1 MSNIFQGRVSVV
13 TGAGSGIGRALAV
26 ELAKRGARLALSD
39 LNAAGLAETAE
50 TVSSAGADVHHAV
63 LDVSDREA
71 FARYRDTVLERFGSV
86 NQLFNNAGVAPP
98 NTTFQNTPAD
108 VFDRI
113 MAINLDG
120 VLTGTRLFLPDVIAS
135 GDGHVVNISSLNGF
149 MAQPHMSP
157 YVTSKFAVRGFS
169 ECLRME
175 MLHENLPVEV
185 TVVLPGGVATQ
196 IASNRA
202 AEIEKL
208 PPEKREAARERFKVY
223 QEKLLTM
230 PAETAAQE
238 ILSGMERG
246 KRRIVLTSKAK
257 NLDRLVR
264 LLPEGYINIVVRQMK
279 KMFS

>member
-135 GDGHVVNISSLNGF
+135 GDEIGRAHV
-149 MAQPHMSP
+149 
-157 YVTSKFAVRGFS
+157 
-169 ECLRME
+169 
-175 MLHENLPVEV
+175 
-185 TVVLPGGVATQ
+185 
-196 IASNRA
+196 
-202 AEIEKL
+202 
-208 PPEKREAARERFKVY
+208 
-223 QEKLLTM
+223 
-230 PAETAAQE
+230 
-238 ILSGMERG
+238 
-246 KRRIVLTSKAK
+246 
-257 NLDRLVR
+257 
-264 LLPEGYINIVVRQMK
+264 
-279 KMFS
+279 